1 MKQLLIIGAGGL
13 GHEVAWL
20 VERINQ
26 KSPTFALL
34 GFLDDAPELIGR
46 EINGYGVLGRV
57 SDITRYPDALAVCA
71 IANTAVRHR
80 LVEQILQAAPRTVF
94 ATLIDPSAEYSRW
107 VTVGQGSIICART
120 LLTVNIAV
128 GEHVIINPACTVGH
142 DAVLEDFVTVY
153 PGANLAGNTQIGTG
167 AELGTGMQIIQG
179 KRIGA
184 DAVIGAGAVVVRD
197 IPPRCTAVGCPAK
210 PIK

>member
-13 GHEVAWL
+13 GREVAWL

-71 IANTAVRHR
+71 IANTAVRRR